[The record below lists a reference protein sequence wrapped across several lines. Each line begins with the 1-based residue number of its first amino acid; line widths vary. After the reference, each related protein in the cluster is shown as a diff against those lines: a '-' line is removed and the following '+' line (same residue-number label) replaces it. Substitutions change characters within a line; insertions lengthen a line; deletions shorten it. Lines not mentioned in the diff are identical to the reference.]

1 MGRVHA
7 GKINAMTTAYVE
19 TGDGPRL
26 AYQTAGGG
34 DPPLMFVHG
43 WSGDRS
49 SFAPQYAHF
58 AGRHAVAA
66 LDLRGHGGSDRPEPA
81 RGVYDVESFAA
92 DTLAVASAAGLDRPV
107 FVGHSLGALVALECA
122 ATAGAAR
129 AAVLVDPAPVLSASG
144 KAYFD
149 EGADAVED
157 DRDGSWRAAFVTGL
171 LLPTDTV
178 RREELIMTAY
188 ALPPPVA
195 AAALRAIA
203 RYDAAAALA
212 RLAVPVLVIGAGGIE
227 SGLRRDERLAKGQ
240 TVGAGHFPHL
250 EVPDQ
255 VNAMIERFLALNG
268 LG

>member
-1 MGRVHA
+1 
-7 GKINAMTTAYVE
+7 MTTAYVE
-19 TGDGPRL
+19 TGDGLRL
-26 AYQTAGGG
+26 AYETAGDG
-34 DPPLMFVHG
+34 DPPLVFVHG

-66 LDLRGHGGSDRPEPA
+66 LDLRGHGESDRPEPG
-81 RGVYDVESFAA
+81 RGAYEVPAFGA
-92 DTLAVASAAGLDRPV
+92 DTLAVVAAAGLDRPV
-107 FVGHSLGALVALECA
+107 FVGHSLGGLVALACA

-129 AAVLVDPAPVLSASG
+129 AAVLVDPAPILSAS
-144 KAYFD
+144 ARQYFA
-149 EGADAVED
+149 ECADSAEAD
-157 DRDGSWRAAFVTGL
+157 WDGSWRTGFVTGL

-178 RREELIMTAY
+178 RREELLMTAF

-195 AAALRAIA
+195 GPALRAIA
-203 RYDAAAALA
+203 RFDAETLGQV
-212 RLAVPVLVIGAGGIE
+212 AVPVLVIGARGIE
-227 SGLRRDERLAKGQ
+227 LGLRRHPGLTLGQ